1 VPYVVEAAN
10 VSPPVEIVV
19 VDYANDQPLEPLLPK
34 HFKVPVY
41 RGREH
46 YHMAHARNIGI
57 RQATGD
63 VIVISSADLIP
74 EPNFFEQIRAEFNT
88 GATWLT
94 PPARRLRGVIAVLR
108 DELLKAGGFD
118 ERFEFYGPE
127 DKEMEARL
135 RRRLGAP
142 TIYTPAM
149 AKIKTSKERKFQNY
163 SLSTRQEIH
172 DWGKA
177 LLKTCNKEK
186 AMVANEGT
194 EWGSTRQP

>member
-1 VPYVVEAAN
+1 MPHVVTAVDA
-10 VSPPVEIVV
+10 SPPVEVVV
-19 VDYANDQPLEPLLPK
+19 VDYANDRPLGPLLPAQ
-34 HFKVPVY
+34 FKVPVY

-46 YHMAHARNIGI
+46 YHMAHARNIGV

-74 EPNFFEQIRAEFNT
+74 KPDFFELIRAKFAE
-88 GATWLT
+88 GATWLA
-94 PPARRLRGVIAVLR
+94 PPARRLRGVIAVPR
-108 DELLKAGGFD
+108 EELLKAGGFD

-127 DKEMEARL
+127 DKELEARL

-142 TIYTPAM
+142 TIYMPAM
-149 AKIKTSKERKFQNY
+149 TSIKTSKKRKFQNY

-186 AMVANEGT
+186 AMVANEGV
-194 EWGSTRQP
+194 EWGSMRQP